1 MLGALQRLRT
11 VAALLTTLALITAG
25 AYLTATPA
33 AAAPAPIQQ
42 PPASTVTA
50 DRLPTVQMDGVA
62 WSQVVVGNTVYVGGQ
77 FNNARPAGAAPGTS
91 LTPRANL
98 MAYDITTGNLIG
110 SWAPTVNAQV
120 LSVVGLAG
128 RLPDLRGR

>member
-1 MLGALQRLRT
+1 MSGALQRLRT
-11 VAALLTTLALITAG
+11 VAVLLTTLALIAAG
-25 AYLTATPA
+25 AYLIATPA

-42 PPASTVTA
+42 PPASAVTA

-77 FNNARPAGAAPGTS
+77 FNNARPAGAAPGTN

-98 MAYDITTGNLIG
+98 LAYDITTGNLIT
-110 SWAPTVNAQV
+110 SFAPDGQRAGAVD
-120 LSVVGLAG
+120 LGLPG
-128 RLPDLRGR
+128 RFPDLRGG